1 MTSASP
7 SSKATRRRPKAS
19 AHRTLLWLG
28 ASVATGGVILL
39 FGAQAWL
46 ESYLKGDVFRRKTEA
61 AIGRVLHAECA
72 LTPLQRQ
79 GSALTT
85 DSLRLAG
92 QTGAFFKTAQIQGLN
107 AELDLEAIWRRV
119 WKIETLRFQRLELN
133 LEPPPIATSGRD
145 PEAAPDPS
153 ATHWWTALLPRKT
166 ELGHIHTDRAT
177 LTRAGASLK
186 DARLDV
192 RPSQG
197 GWEILLEAGDLKWP
211 GLPAMELSQ
220 SKFVA
225 HPDADFT
232 GKARVLVKTGGQMAL
247 AGGWVRE
254 SGVDIHAQLEN
265 VEAKP
270 FLPLWWQ
277 SRLRGSMQG
286 NLRFVQAVN
295 AKDGELS
302 GDIKLTG
309 ATFEALPLFA
319 QLDKFIQNTRF
330 SQVPLKTASFH
341 FSQTPERTEFRDID
355 LDAGGPLRITGSVT
369 VKSGSLRGALKL
381 GISSSLTQW
390 LPETRTKIFSEA
402 REGYLWAPFEV
413 SGTPED
419 PKENLSALLV
429 AAAIETATDVVKD
442 LPGKIPQAL
451 PAATKG
457 VLDAVKS
464 LLPQR

>member
-1 MTSASP
+1 
-7 SSKATRRRPKAS
+7 
-19 AHRTLLWLG
+19 LG
-28 ASVATGGVILL
+28 AGVAAGGVLVL

-46 ESYLKGDVFRRKTEA
+46 ESYLKGDPFRRKTEA
-61 AIGRVLHAECA
+61 AIGRALHAECSI
-72 LTPLQRQ
+72 TPLQRQ
-79 GSALTT
+79 GSALSA

-92 QTGAFFKTAQIQGLN
+92 HTGAFFQTVQIQGPN
-107 AELDLEAIWRRV
+107 AELDLGALWRRV
-119 WKIETLRFQRLELN
+119 WKIETVRCQRLELN
-133 LEPPPIATSGRD
+133 LESPATTTEARD
-145 PEAAPDPS
+145 PDPAPAPS
-153 ATHWWTALLPRKT
+153 ATRWWTALLPRKT

-186 DARLDV
+186 DSRLDV
-192 RPSQG
+192 RPSEG
-197 GWEILLEAGDLKWP
+197 GWEILLEAGELKWP
-211 GLPAMELSQ
+211 GLPALELSQ
-220 SKFVA
+220 SRIVA
-225 HPDADFT
+225 RPDADVT
-232 GKARVLVKTGGQMAL
+232 GKARVLVKSGGQMAL
-247 AGGWVRE
+247 TGGWTRE
-254 SGVDIHAQLEN
+254 SGVDMHAQLEN

-286 NLRFVQAVN
+286 NLRFVQSVN
-295 AKDGELS
+295 SKNGELS

-341 FSQTPERTEFRDID
+341 FSQTAERTEFRDID
-355 LDAGGPLRITGSVT
+355 LDAGGPLRIVGNMSV
-369 VKSGSLRGALKL
+369 KAGSLRGELKL

-390 LPETRTKIFSEA
+390 LPETRKKIFSEA
-402 REGYLWAPFEV
+402 REGYRWIPFEV

-419 PKENLSALLV
+419 PKENLSAVLV
-429 AAAIETATDVVKD
+429 AAAVENATEVVKD
-442 LPGKIPQAL
+442 LPGKLPQAL

-464 LLPQR
+464 LLPQK